1 MEFISGEVLFF
12 LPSIELDAHSSL
24 GPIVLSFIL
33 VVVSDFLYIM
43 LLLSSAE
50 LEKNADEE
58 KIKVAYRRLAK
69 FYHPDGVFS
78 ISVLVFSRVL

>member
-1 MEFISGEVLFF
+1 
-12 LPSIELDAHSSL
+12 
-24 GPIVLSFIL
+24 
-33 VVVSDFLYIM
+33 M

-69 FYHPDGVFS
+69 FYHPDGVFL
-78 ISVLVFSRVL
+78 IPVLVFSSVI